1 VSIVVDSSALLA
13 VVLVEADAEEIHKKM
28 IEADQLWIS
37 PINLWEVH
45 VRAEVILGES
55 GRQIVAKIIEEM
67 GIEVELVGARDAML
81 AFEASKRFG
90 VRPARLNLGDCF
102 AYALAK
108 SKDVPLLFKGND
120 FAATDVKIA

>member
-1 VSIVVDSSALLA
+1 
-13 VVLVEADAEEIHKKM
+13 M

-45 VRAEVILGES
+45 VRAEVILGEL
-55 GRQIVAKIIEEM
+55 GRRIVANIIEEM
-67 GIEVELVGARDAML
+67 GIKVELVVARDAML
-81 AFEASKRFG
+81 AFEASNCFG
-90 VRPARLNLGDCF
+90 GRPARLNLGDCF

-108 SKDVPLLFKGND
+108 SKDLPLLFKGND